1 MTDILDHLARFDT
14 PTICNALDGL
24 APETRLA
31 GFTRR
36 QVAAQP
42 EGWRAPDGHRAI
54 CARARTVRIR
64 ASEPHP
70 RSGAE
75 TRALKTAYY
84 DWIAAGGPC
93 IMVVED
99 VDPEPMGA
107 FWGEVN
113 SAVHHGLGAR
123 GCVTN
128 GIVRD
133 LGDLDPRFLIL
144 AGAVGPSHAH
154 VHWLDYG
161 QGARVLGMDV
171 AEGALIHADRHGA
184 VVIPEAALD
193 GLPEAIATLQAR
205 ERPLIEAGRSGLPP
219 AALARR
225 LREIVE
231 GVARADVVEGHA

>member
-14 PTICNALDGL
+14 PTICNALEGL

-31 GFTRR
+31 GYTRR
-36 QVAAQP
+36 QVSAQP
-42 EGWRAPDGHRAI
+42 DGWHAPDGHRAI

-70 RSGAE
+70 RSAVE
-75 TRALKTAYY
+75 TRSLKTAYY

-93 IMVVED
+93 VMVVED

-113 SAVHHGLGAR
+113 SAVHYGLGAR

-128 GIVRD
+128 GVVRD
-133 LGDLDPRFLIL
+133 LSDLDPRFLIL

-154 VHWLDYG
+154 VNWLDYG
-161 QGARVLGMDV
+161 KGARVLGMDV
-171 AEGALIHADRHGA
+171 PEGALVHADRHGA
-184 VVIPEAALD
+184 VVVPDAALE
-193 GLPEAIATLQAR
+193 GLPDAIAALQAR
-205 ERPLIEAGRSGLPP
+205 ERPLIEAGRSGMAP
-219 AALARR
+219 ADLARR

-231 GVARADVVEGHA
+231 GASTDVAEGHA